1 MRTVSPW
8 RVRAASRACP
18 RSARALA
25 RLVVP
30 RLPPNP
36 SSTPPSP
43 ICANHVVYINKIGV
57 SIWKLVTL
65 VNLYS
70 QSSILFNV
78 NLLKVIAFTLVHV
91 ANSFVRTNWN

>member
-1 MRTVSPW
+1 VRTVSSW
-8 RVRAASRACP
+8 RVHATSRACP

-30 RLPPNP
+30 RLPP
-36 SSTPPSP
+36 PPSP
-43 ICANHVVYINKIGV
+43 ICANHVVYINKVGV

-65 VNLYS
+65 VNLHS